1 MKSSSRI
8 RANIYNR
15 FSVLR
20 DNLRYKINY
29 YFSCFTKKTHLNE
42 DDIETESIMFENDNY

>member
-1 MKSSSRI
+1 MKSSRV

-15 FSVLR
+15 FSLLR

-29 YFSCFTKKTHLNE
+29 YFSCFIKKPHLDE
-42 DDIETESIMFENDNY
+42 DIEIESFNLE

>member
-15 FSVLR
+15 FSLLR
-20 DNLRYKINY
+20 DNLRYKFNY
-29 YFSCFTKKTHLNE
+29 YLSCFTKKTHLNE
-42 DDIETESIMFENDNY
+42 DDIESETIILENGNY